1 MVMNSFMREAVD
13 ENDDDDDDDDDNDDN
28 DNDDDDDDLF
38 TDMLRYIEDFPKL
51 AAPSFASDEDAG
63 QKVPSHRDSS
73 AKPVQSCEAYFG
85 TVEFLQKGLNH
96 SSRLRPIRIREVYFN
111 TVAPYC

>member
-1 MVMNSFMREAVD
+1 ME
-13 ENDDDDDDDDDNDDN
+13 ETIC
-28 DNDDDDDDLF
+28 
-38 TDMLRYIEDFPKL
+38 TDRRIYDYK
-51 AAPSFASDEDAG
+51 SDEDAG

-85 TVEFLQKGLNH
+85 TVEFPQKGLNH

-111 TVAPYC
+111 TVAPYCRCK